1 MMRHLAIA
9 LITFYRRFLSP
20 LKGKPTCIF
29 YPSCSLYAIK
39 AFGEWGFIRGMG
51 YTVWRLLRCQPFSRG
66 GYDFV
71 PPRRTR
77 PDRKK
82 KSELLKSD
90 PKPFLPANRYTAGYT
105 GTHRRPR

>member
-1 MMRHLAIA
+1 MRDLAIL
-9 LITFYRRFLSP
+9 LISFYRRFLSP

-29 YPSCSLYAIK
+29 YPSCSHYAIR
-39 AFGEWGFIRGMG
+39 ALRDWGFIRGMG

-71 PPRRTR
+71 PPHRTR

-82 KSELLKSD
+82 KNEIKTSD
-90 PKPFLPANRYTAGYT
+90 PLPFLPAQMSASTET
-105 GTHRRPR
+105 GTHRRTR

>member
-1 MMRHLAIA
+1 MRGPAIA

-39 AFGEWGFIRGMG
+39 ALREWGFIRGMG
-51 YTVWRLLRCQPFSRG
+51 YIVWRLLRCQPFSRG

-71 PPRRTR
+71 PPHLTR

-82 KSELLKSD
+82 KHEMLLSD
-90 PKPFLPANRYTAGYT
+90 PLPFLPAQPYPSMDT
-105 GTHRRPR
+105 GTRRRTR

>member
-1 MMRHLAIA
+1 MRDLAIL
-9 LITFYRRFLSP
+9 LISFYRRFLSP
-20 LKGKPTCIF
+20 RKGKPTCIF

-39 AFGEWGFIRGMG
+39 AIREWGFIRGMG

-71 PPRRTR
+71 PPHLTR

-82 KSELLKSD
+82 KHEIVTSD
-90 PKPFLPANRYTAGYT
+90 PLPFLPAQPCTSPYT
-105 GTHRRPR
+105 GTRRTR